1 MKARMLQ
8 VMITLTVVCTMARAS
23 DWCGADDNG
32 KAATGNWDS
41 DGKPGWNGTGVPN
54 GQGAV
59 ARFCSTSKNAV
70 VQNLTDGVTV
80 GSVLLDLPSNI
91 DKNLEIGGQKT
102 VAGPLTFDQD
112 GSGPLSVVV
121 SNGAARARVGFASTA
136 PVTLQDDVLFIN
148 TTSTNYYRTASIQL
162 TAPIHGKGNV
172 TLDNAINDPLNAPI
186 VLSSA
191 TSTFEGTVLVRRGC
205 AKFINSKACGL
216 TANPVI
222 LGAEGFGDA
231 TICFEGSAMQ
241 FSNPITVSS
250 VTSGRLRIFGEVTA
264 SQVTRDCTLTFRNN
278 ITLNGDVVFDIPLVM
293 NPDYAQYTNVTYVR
307 GPISGDGAL
316 IKENDGSLVLQNTGN
331 TYTGGTVLKAGT
343 LSLESNVTLG
353 TGALDVYPDARLNLA
368 SDVTVKSL
376 SIGGRMQRKGVYAA
390 ADSVEAGVTKVAWLI
405 GAGKLTATEGKPSGM
420 MIILR

>member
-23 DWCGADDNG
+23 DWCGADENNKG
-32 KAATGNWDS
+32 ATGYWDS

-59 ARFCSTSKNAV
+59 ARFCSTLKNTV

-80 GSVLLDLPSNI
+80 GSVLLDLPPNI
-91 DKNLEIGGQKT
+91 DKNLEIGGLGGQSK
-102 VAGPLTFDQD
+102 VDGPLTFDQD

-121 SNGAARARVGFASTA
+121 SNGAARARVGFGSTA

-186 VLSSA
+186 VFNSPSS
-191 TSTFEGTVLVRRGC
+191 TYEGTVLVRRGC
-205 AKFINSKACGL
+205 AKFLNSKACGL
-216 TANPVI
+216 WANPVI

-231 TICFEGSAMQ
+231 TICFDGSAMT
-241 FSNPITVSS
+241 FWNSITVSR

-264 SQVTRDCTLTFRNN
+264 SEVKTSCTLTFRGN
-278 ITLNGDVVFDIPLVM
+278 ITLNGDVVFDIPLVL
-293 NPDYAQYTNVTYVR
+293 NPDYAQYTNVTYVI
-307 GPISGDGAL
+307 GKISGDGAL
-316 IKENDGSLVLQNTGN
+316 IKENDGSLVL
-331 TYTGGTVLKAGT
+331 
-343 LSLESNVTLG
+343 
-353 TGALDVYPDARLNLA
+353 
-368 SDVTVKSL
+368 
-376 SIGGRMQRKGVYAA
+376 
-390 ADSVEAGVTKVAWLI
+390 
-405 GAGKLTATEGKPSGM
+405 
-420 MIILR
+420 